1 MILIISTSNITNF
14 VEKGSLKDTP
24 KCRTY
29 IQTSDFQAKYKLYIN
44 KNANYHMKFELTQI
58 EKDCH
63 PSCQSFASFQTPLH
77 KNATIV
83 QQ

>member
-1 MILIISTSNITNF
+1 
-14 VEKGSLKDTP
+14 
-24 KCRTY
+24 
-29 IQTSDFQAKYKLYIN
+29 
-44 KNANYHMKFELTQI
+44 MKFELTQI